1 MSSSSYRLLMVNKG
15 GKANINLAF
24 IITLPVT
31 TTAKWQVGLFSVQFT
46 INMDASSSMHIFFLF
61 PFLILCHFHSHGY
74 FRSHCPPSS
83 AETSDLMRLKC
94 NMQFAGVA
102 SHRTD
107 GYDGTSDIP
116 GPIRELST
124 SRRGKGGGKKK
135 LRERR
140 GRTARTVRGRVG
152 ERGRIHFFSG
162 YFHLSGHGGGAGELK
177 IN

>member
-1 MSSSSYRLLMVNKG
+1 MRAALNILLSSSSYRLLMVNKG

-24 IITLPVT
+24 IITLSVT

-46 INMDASSSMHIFFLF
+46 INMDTSSSMHIFFLF

-94 NMQFAGVA
+94 NMQFAGVD

-107 GYDGTSDIP
+107 GYDGTCDIP
-116 GPIRELST
+116 GPIRELSP
-124 SRRGKGGGKKK
+124 SWRGKGGGKKK

-140 GRTARTVRGRVG
+140 GMKWKESREGV
-152 ERGRIHFFSG
+152 
-162 YFHLSGHGGGAGELK
+162 
-177 IN
+177 